1 MGFRLFDKA
10 CQSDID
16 VAHDLEHVGALCHR
30 RPAAA
35 MHEIVI
41 SRLRRREGVGLVQK
55 AANGDTGHKFDL
67 E

>member
-1 MGFRLFDKA
+1 MLR
-10 CQSDID
+10 I
-16 VAHDLEHVGALCHR
+16 DLEHVGALRHR

-55 AANGDTGHKFDL
+55 AANGDTGHISVSGKDAIRR
-67 E
+67 